1 MRGHAERTPATVDER
16 GAHPGI
22 HGTNSP
28 GSIGGYVSYG
38 CIRMHNADVL
48 DLYGRVGFGTPHA
61 QRGRPRPLRT
71 RRLRHARRRDEVAP
85 SSQDLNAR
93 RRGRNLVPAFRVTPW
108 RPRARACRRRQGRGA
123 CGVMPNGRPRRLMN
137 AVRIPAD
144 PCRARAAPGGWRG
157 DRQKSEDQPHAK
169 GTCPSAA
176 PSPTSCDRLC
186 RIASVFEGI
195 LIALRCSSPIAP
207 KFRHCSNS
215 TRCAKTGRETGRRE
229 VVADD
234 ARAREVALRH
244 SSYEA
249 DEQGGAIRCGAIRG
263 GANRCGAGERNNSI
277 VIAAKASRRLRWNTS
292 MSILAVR
299 LR

>member
-1 MRGHAERTPATVDER
+1 MSAT
-16 GAHPGI
+16 
-22 HGTNSP
+22 
-28 GSIGGYVSYG
+28 
-38 CIRMHNADVL
+38 
-48 DLYGRVGFGTPHA
+48 
-61 QRGRPRPLRT
+61 T
-71 RRLRHARRRDEVAP
+71 R
-85 SSQDLNAR
+85 S
-93 RRGRNLVPAFRVTPW
+93 
-108 RPRARACRRRQGRGA
+108 GA

-144 PCRARAAPGGWRG
+144 PRRARAAPGGWRG

-215 TRCAKTGRETGRRE
+215 TRCAKTGRETGRRG

-263 GANRCGAGERNNSI
+263 GANRCGAGGAKQLNRHRGKGQQKVTVEHVHVHSGGQAAIALHRSI
-277 VIAAKASRRLRWNTS
+277 VSTEQLPSSCDRLCRIASVFEGILIALRCSASGAGGTRGVEGGSSEIRRSTPCKGNLSERSTVS
-292 MSILAVR
+292 YKGFH
-299 LR
+299 